1 MFFGF
6 QIIMVQS
13 VQKCK
18 EKKFPFEGRGGGL
31 ALVFPPL
38 PLTLPLAQHCQP
50 SLGYGKQ
57 QPAVYH
63 LQLPE
68 PHLCE
73 GCRAGFKVKYQIY

>member
-1 MFFGF
+1 ML
-6 QIIMVQS
+6 IIMVQFI
-13 VQKCK
+13 QKFK
-18 EKKFPFEGRGGGL
+18 EKFSPLYGGGEL